1 MKNENFNTKRL
12 KTIKNFCRFVL
23 GLQQLF
29 YRPILNIIWFIFPFT
44 VWFICEIKNM
54 FMTLTGI
61 PIILKS
67 VLIIALNILLFIIPL
82 LIVIFVI
89 NSIAEM
95 TARSDEADLI
105 MSFNAKELRNGN
117 PKLIYKN
124 KSYKNQITKRKYYSN
139 IPLYIWQERSKDI
152 ADIMNVNIIDI
163 YYGGKNKDNSKII
176 VLESTNGR
184 KPADRGVLY
193 EEEF

>member
-23 GLQQLF
+23 GLQQFF

-193 EEEF
+193 DEEF

>member
-1 MKNENFNTKRL
+1 MKCENYNTKRL
-12 KTIKNFCRFVL
+12 KIIKNFCRFAL

-29 YRPILNIIWFIFPFT
+29 YRPILNIIWFILPLI
-44 VWFICEIKNM
+44 VWFIYEIKNM

-61 PIILKS
+61 PSILKS
-67 VLIIALNILLFIIPL
+67 ILIIALNTLLFIMPL
-82 LIVIFVI
+82 IIIIFVI

-163 YYGGKNKDNSKII
+163 YFGGKNKDNSKII
-176 VLESTNGR
+176 VLETTNGR
-184 KPADRGVLY
+184 KPADRGILY
-193 EEEF
+193 DEEF

>member
-1 MKNENFNTKRL
+1 
-12 KTIKNFCRFVL
+12 
-23 GLQQLF
+23 
-29 YRPILNIIWFIFPFT
+29 
-44 VWFICEIKNM
+44 
-54 FMTLTGI
+54 
-61 PIILKS
+61 
-67 VLIIALNILLFIIPL
+67 
-82 LIVIFVI
+82 
-89 NSIAEM
+89 
-95 TARSDEADLI
+95 

-193 EEEF
+193 DEEF